1 MSMKELQEDLV
12 KKMKQWQKIED
23 ASVTSTGKIIEQ
35 TDNKL
40 IRAVAEII
48 QADSK
53 MHYRIQDLIAA
64 TLEREQINLTPD
76 DMASVWTAIE
86 EHIKIEKKM
95 VEYVSQTLE
104 ELKGKKMLVQE
115 YLLNYLKTD
124 EEKHDKLLADL
135 EKIKGGMYPYAG

>member
-23 ASVTSTGKIIEQ
+23 SSVTSTGKIIEQ

-95 VEYVSQTLE
+95 VEYVSKTLDE
-104 ELKGKKMLVQE
+104 IKGKKMLVQE

-124 EEKHDKLLADL
+124 EEKHDKLLEDL